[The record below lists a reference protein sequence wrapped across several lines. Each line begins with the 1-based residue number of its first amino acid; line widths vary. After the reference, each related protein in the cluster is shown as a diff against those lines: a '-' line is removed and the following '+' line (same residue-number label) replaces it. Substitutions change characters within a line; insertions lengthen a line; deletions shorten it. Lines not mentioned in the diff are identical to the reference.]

1 MRNKVKY
8 QTILPIPW
16 ETCIQVKRQQLEP
29 DIEQQTGLKLGNRG
43 GPKMVEK

>member
-8 QTILPIPW
+8 QTILTIPW
-16 ETCIQVKRQQLEP
+16 ETYIQVKRQQLER